1 MFGIDDCFNLDPR
14 AVNQTKKAKK
24 KGWGLKAR
32 EEYYRTISQYFLEL
46 RGAPFF
52 LSSQE
57 LSVIA
62 DWEKMEIP
70 LRVVLDG
77 LRQAGENRRQRPRR
91 KTKFFSLHQCHR
103 FVLESHKQHRER
115 RIGEEKRAQ
124 KNTQPVKRKKILAE
138 INRFLAQPP
147 HQLGDVTLLFSQ
159 LRSDLSQ
166 GKWDEAHIEK
176 IEARIEENLVNNAT
190 PEERKKA
197 TEAVTS
203 EFGTM
208 EGEEFDRIVRIR
220 LIKELRHK
228 YQIPYVSPFY
238 F

>member
-1 MFGIDDCFNLDPR
+1 M
-14 AVNQTKKAKK
+14 NQKKKVKK

-32 EEYYRTISQYFLEL
+32 EEYYRTISQYFLDQ

-70 LRVVLDG
+70 LRVVLSG
-77 LRQAGENRRQRPRR
+77 LKQAAENRRQRPGR
-91 KTKFFSLHQCHR
+91 KSRFFSLNQCHR

-115 RIGEEKRAQ
+115 RIGGERKSSQNELS
-124 KNTQPVKRKKILAE
+124 VKRKTIISE
-138 INRFLAQPP
+138 INRFLAQSP
-147 HQLGDVTLLFSQ
+147 HHLSEVNQLLEQ
-159 LRSDLSQ
+159 LRTDLSQ
-166 GKWDEAHIEK
+166 GEWDEAHIEQT
-176 IEARIEENLVNNAT
+176 EAQIEENLVKRAT
-190 PEERKKA
+190 PGERQQASK
-197 TEAVTS
+197 AVTS
-203 EFGTM
+203 EYGTM
-208 EGEEFDRIVRIR
+208 KSEEFDQILRIR

-238 F
+238 Y